1 MYRINEN
8 FNSTNFIKI
17 CFFTLLIWIIH
28 YNNNINNCNRLFDKN
43 YELDVDLDLTTNRLL
58 AHHSVNEIL
67 LDKEDI
73 QENEKDTLL
82 QNKELK
88 GRELNRNAWD
98 KVAKSNNSSLFSRL
112 DTFYEKKIFNI
123 LDSLDKLRNN
133 TEINHWDKYRAINRK
148 KIKLALIPVSL
159 ILLVILVY
167 SILSSKLK
175 EIATTSDS
183 SVVAFISLGL
193 TFAMFLSIIYGIIYI
208 YKKIKKYGK
217 IKKNNRKNL

>member
-73 QENEKDTLL
+73 HENEKDTLL

-175 EIATTSDS
+175 ETAATSDS
-183 SVVAFISLGL
+183 SVAFISLGL

-208 YKKIKKYGK
+208 YKKIKKYRM